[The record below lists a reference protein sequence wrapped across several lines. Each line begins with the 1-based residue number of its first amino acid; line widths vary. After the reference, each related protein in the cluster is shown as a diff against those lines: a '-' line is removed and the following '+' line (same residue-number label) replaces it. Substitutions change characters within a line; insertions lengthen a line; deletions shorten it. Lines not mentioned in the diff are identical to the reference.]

1 MNREGFGGWPV
12 PAPVNHRA
20 TMYARIGVA
29 TARRYTVSVSNGL
42 GGAVEYE
49 GTSLADALTMLVEV
63 EEKGWRGS
71 LTETV
76 TYRALTRPNDW
87 FGHRHACGCIELP
100 EVDRTDREA
109 VADAVMMELA
119 IDSTDH
125 GPGFARTCDHGREL
139 WRAAATAMPGIGD
152 VTAEVWSA
160 AHDVHFAAWYA
171 HLDPRGEA

>member
-1 MNREGFGGWPV
+1 MNRDRSGLPAPRNSKAILLHGYG
-12 PAPVNHRA
+12 PAPVR
-20 TMYARIGVA
+20 T
-29 TARRYTVSVSNGL
+29 YTVRSINHLDNPIHYQGSVL
-42 GGAVEYE
+42 GQ
-49 GTSLADALTMLVEV
+49 ALRTLVEI
-63 EEKGWRGS
+63 EGKGWRGEMI
-71 LTETV
+71 ETV
-76 TYRALTRPNDW
+76 SYQALTRAEDW
-87 FGHRHACGCIELP
+87 VGHKHACGCVELP
-100 EVDRTDREA
+100 APGRSDRDEYAEDLILR
-109 VADAVMMELA
+109 LA